1 LALRLQYSY
10 CMRIPRVIGKNIC
23 YHVRSQCNNK
33 EFRFETDDDFYLY
46 ENILEEYINK
56 YGFHLNNYTLMHT
69 HVHLIITI
77 VNDFTIDR
85 VMRSINQVFSLK
97 YNRLKSRS
105 GHLWLARYKSSV
117 IDSDE
122 YGLCCMRYLDRN
134 TVRAG
139 IVKDPEDWPW
149 GGYNFYAH
157 GKSNRLITPFP
168 TYLGLDDAEIGR
180 REKYRKFVEQV
191 MPSEEARDKERIQ
204 SRWPKRQH
212 R

>member
-1 LALRLQYSY
+1 
-10 CMRIPRVIGKNIC
+10 MRIPRVIGKNIC

-105 GHLWLARYKSSV
+105 GHLWLARY
-117 IDSDE
+117 
-122 YGLCCMRYLDRN
+122 
-134 TVRAG
+134 
-139 IVKDPEDWPW
+139 
-149 GGYNFYAH
+149 
-157 GKSNRLITPFP
+157 RLITPFP